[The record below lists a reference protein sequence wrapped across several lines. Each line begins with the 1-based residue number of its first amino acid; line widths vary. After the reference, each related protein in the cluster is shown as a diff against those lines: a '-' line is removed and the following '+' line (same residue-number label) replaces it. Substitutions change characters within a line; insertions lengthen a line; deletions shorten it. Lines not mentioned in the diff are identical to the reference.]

1 MSKIRNYQENNT
13 FNKTNISAA
22 PRTPRRLKP
31 KVDSSQELNSLNQ
44 SPVESKKKTII
55 NNMKNNLKTKNKE
68 SSEASQDTSIK
79 ATPKEILSSL
89 LHNILGKSLLNIEAR
104 TK

>member
-13 FNKTNISAA
+13 LNKTNISAA

-44 SPVESKKKTII
+44 NPVESKKKII
-55 NNMKNNLKTKNKE
+55 
-68 SSEASQDTSIK
+68 
-79 ATPKEILSSL
+79 
-89 LHNILGKSLLNIEAR
+89 
-104 TK
+104 